1 MIVDIF
7 RHIEDRNL
15 SLGRP
20 ILTLGNLDG
29 IHLGHQALLQ
39 RVVQDAKAR
48 GSRSVVLTFE
58 PHPLKIL
65 APERAPKL
73 ILTHKDKMLLLHSSG
88 VDVVIIQAFNSLFAS
103 VEAEE
108 FVRRYLIERL
118 KVQKMWVGKDLRFG
132 KGRKGRVEDLVR
144 WGAEDGFEVGIVEP
158 VELGGVRV
166 SSSRIRNLIGQGKVL
181 EARRYLGRYHFVSGR
196 VASGHQRGR
205 QLGFPTANI
214 APRTEV
220 LPLDGIYATFL
231 QAGEQ
236 QWPSVTNVG
245 VNPTFG
251 GGPRTIESYIFDF
264 AGDLYEESVKLFFV
278 KRIREERKFPTPETL
293 VEQMKKDVLSA
304 KEILSRIGKQEG
316 VEPAR

>member
-1 MIVDIF
+1 VDIF

-88 VDVVIIQAFNSLFAS
+88 VDVVIIQAFNSLFAN

-118 KVQKMWVGKDLRFG
+118 KGATGLP
-132 KGRKGRVEDLVR
+132 VR
-144 WGAEDGFEVGIVEP
+144 HVVTERAD
-158 VELGGVRV
+158 VEL
-166 SSSRIRNLIGQGKVL
+166 
-181 EARRYLGRYHFVSGR
+181 
-196 VASGHQRGR
+196 
-205 QLGFPTANI
+205 
-214 APRTEV
+214 
-220 LPLDGIYATFL
+220 
-231 QAGEQ
+231 
-236 QWPSVTNVG
+236 
-245 VNPTFG
+245 
-251 GGPRTIESYIFDF
+251 
-264 AGDLYEESVKLFFV
+264 
-278 KRIREERKFPTPETL
+278 L
-293 VEQMKKDVLSA
+293 V
-304 KEILSRIGKQEG
+304 
-316 VEPAR
+316 

>member
-1 MIVDIF
+1 M
-7 RHIEDRNL
+7 
-15 SLGRP
+15 
-20 ILTLGNLDG
+20 TLGNLDG

-88 VDVVIIQAFNSLFAS
+88 VDVVIIQAFNSLFAN

-231 QAGEQ
+231 QVGEQ
-236 QWPSVTNVG
+236 RCPSVTNVG

-264 AGDLYEESVKLFFV
+264 AGDLYEEPVKLFFV
-278 KRIREERKFPTPETL
+278 KRIREERKFPTPESL

-316 VEPAR
+316 AEPAR